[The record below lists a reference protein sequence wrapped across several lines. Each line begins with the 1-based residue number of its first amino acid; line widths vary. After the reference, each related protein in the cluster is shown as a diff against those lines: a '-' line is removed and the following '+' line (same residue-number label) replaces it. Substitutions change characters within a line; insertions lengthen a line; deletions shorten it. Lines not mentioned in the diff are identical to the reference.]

1 MRLVIRPER
10 VRVLN
15 ATGAKIEDNCVPA
28 MVERVVYVGSVT
40 QVYLRLTTG
49 ASLQAL
55 VANHDGPPD
64 WPEGTPVV
72 VSLPVD
78 ALRALAV

>member
-1 MRLVIRPER
+1 VRLVIRPER
-10 VRVLN
+10 VKILN
-15 ATGAKIEDNCVPA
+15 GPDESADGNCVPA

-49 ASLQAL
+49 AALQAL

-64 WPEGTPVV
+64 WPEGTPVLV
-72 VSLPVD
+72 GLPVD
-78 ALRALAV
+78 GLRALAV

>member
-1 MRLVIRPER
+1 MS
-10 VRVLN
+10 
-15 ATGAKIEDNCVPA
+15 ATGAPTEDNCVPA